1 MTGSPKFFP
10 HRVEIIKQS
19 DALMALDDYRAA
31 HPEIAACWT
40 AENDR
45 TLREVMTEPLEFTND
60 RAWTLD
66 RYRKDAVGTMYAEA
80 AYFPDEAG
88 ARAHVRH
95 IADWQDHQRKL
106 RLKRQAQDA
115 IKRRA
120 GR

>member
-1 MTGSPKFFP
+1 M
-10 HRVEIIKQS
+10 I
-19 DALMALDDYRAA
+19 
-31 HPEIAACWT
+31 
-40 AENDR
+40 
-45 TLREVMTEPLEFTND
+45 
-60 RAWTLD
+60 
-66 RYRKDAVGTMYAEA
+66 GTMYAEA

-88 ARAHVRH
+88 ARAHVQH